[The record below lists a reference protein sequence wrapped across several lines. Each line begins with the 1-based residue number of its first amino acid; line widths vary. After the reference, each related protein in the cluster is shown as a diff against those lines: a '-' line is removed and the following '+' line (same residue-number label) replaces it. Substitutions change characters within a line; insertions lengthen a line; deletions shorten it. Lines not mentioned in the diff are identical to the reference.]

1 MNSNFEKLILGC
13 IISEPQS
20 AGLACELVTP
30 EMFSGTEKTI
40 FIKINE
46 LISQGREID
55 LFILSS
61 ALSAELSALGGVVY
75 LMDLAKDVASASK
88 MQEYCL
94 ELKQQFIGKM
104 LTRYFMEGS
113 AMCENNAEI
122 QNIMDFAQSGMEQVF
137 CVTSSASEGFQ
148 HISKLAEKS
157 VSRLEKRVSDRQE
170 GRQIGIPSGLRP
182 LDRLTN
188 GWKGS
193 ELIVLASRPAAGKTA
208 TMLSFARAAAAS
220 GTPAC
225 LYSLEMS
232 AVSLTDRMLMS
243 LGNFNV
249 DNYKSGDFDQWNE
262 LALAQEYISQMPIY
276 IDANPKVTMGYIR
289 NHSRIMKQKGKCGI
303 IFIDYLQLADM
314 STGDKTRNREQ
325 EVAQTTRQCKILAKE
340 LDVPVVLLS
349 QLSRETEKRADKRP
363 QLSDLRESG
372 AIEQDADIVMFLYRA
387 AYYDI
392 KEITLYDGQVISSNG
407 IGEII
412 VAKHREGATGDI
424 AFRHNES
431 MTQIMSY

>member
-1 MNSNFEKLILGC
+1 MNFEKLIIGS

-20 AGLACELVTP
+20 AGLACELVTT
-30 EMFSGTEKTI
+30 EMFSGVEKAI
-40 FIKINE
+40 FAKIND

-55 LFILSS
+55 LFVLSN
-61 ALSAELSALGGVVY
+61 ALITELEPLGGVVY
-75 LMDLAKDVASASK
+75 LIDIAKEITSAAK
-88 MQEYCL
+88 LQEYCL
-94 ELKQQFIGKM
+94 ELKQQYIGKM
-104 LTRYFMEGS
+104 LEKYFLQGS
-113 AMCENNAEI
+113 AMCENKSEV
-122 QNIMDFAQSGMEQVF
+122 QTIMDFAQSGMEQVF
-137 CVTSSASEGFQ
+137 TITTSATEGFQ
-148 HISKLAEKS
+148 HISKLAEQS
-157 VSRLEKRVSDRQE
+157 VDRAEKRVADRAA
-170 GRQIGIPSGLRP
+170 GKNIGTPSGLRA

-188 GWKGS
+188 GWKGG
-193 ELIVLASRPAAGKTA
+193 ELIVIASRPAMGKTSVG
-208 TMLSFARAAAAS
+208 LSFARAAAIAQ
-220 GTPAC
+220 TPAC

-232 AVSLTDRMLMS
+232 AISLTDRMLMS
-243 LGNFNV
+243 LGNFNA

-276 IDANPKVTMGYIR
+276 IDANPKVSMGYIR

-314 STGDKTRNREQ
+314 TSGEKNRNREQ

-340 LDVPVVLLS
+340 LDVPVILLS
-349 QLSRETEKRADKRP
+349 QLSRATEARADKRP

-387 AYYDI
+387 AYYGI
-392 KEITLYDGQVISSNG
+392 NEVTLFDGQVISSNG

-412 VAKHREGATGDI
+412 IAKHREGATGDI

-431 MTQIMSY
+431 MMQISNY